1 MKKKKFVEECPIGNV
16 VLACFTTAQA
26 RLYLYATM
34 EKLFD
39 TDSIIPQYKEGEFNP
54 SIVYSLG
61 GWTDELDGG
70 RIIKIMTEGPKNYAF
85 ETDPDELRLKCHIFQ
100 TLTVYMSKVKILEFT
115 YIKNHFKS

>member
-1 MKKKKFVEECPIGNV
+1 MKKKKIVEECPIGNV

-70 RIIKIMTEGPKNYAF
+70 RIIKIMTEGPKIMLLKQIPMNYG
-85 ETDPDELRLKCHIFQ
+85 
-100 TLTVYMSKVKILEFT
+100 
-115 YIKNHFKS
+115 